1 MRGFVEA
8 LEAIEQG
15 LPDGVEASHDDFINY
30 WNIKLDSMIRNA
42 TVSK

>member
-8 LEAIEQG
+8 LEAIEQN
-15 LPDGVEASHDDFINY
+15 LPEGVEATHEDFVNY
-30 WNIKLDSMIRNA
+30 WNLKLDSMIRNA